1 MTYDERERWLKQ
13 QAHLAYSEHQG
24 FLDAQVF
31 DSPKLWSSVDEKA
44 QRRYELGFMDGKTI
58 LKCEGHATETFGLN
72 EPYATEARRLL
83 RKAGAS

>member
-1 MTYDERERWLKQ
+1 MSMTYQEREQWLKQ

-44 QRRYELGFMDGKTI
+44 QRRYELGFLDGKTI
-58 LKCEGHATETFGLN
+58 LKYEGK
-72 EPYATEARRLL
+72 P
-83 RKAGAS
+83 